1 MRRTKKITLLA
12 VCVMMIS
19 VFAGCGTKFD
29 ASKYVQAQMD
39 NSYKND
45 STMVVE
51 QKYATAEEAQKVY
64 DEEIDTLVDNFFL
77 GVSVS
82 DDVKSRYADIFKDM
96 LGKAK
101 YTVKESEKQ
110 SDGSY
115 TVAVEYQQL
124 KLFEPTINKL
134 TENADQIDISDMDGY
149 FNLMA
154 DFMEEILGGDVEYGD
169 AETMDLHIEIVNKTY
184 TLNNSDLQTLNNGL
198 FDFSAVTGN

>member
-1 MRRTKKITLLA
+1 MKRTKKITLLA

-19 VFAGCGTKFD
+19 VFAGCGNKFD

-96 LGKAK
+96 LASAK

-124 KLFEPTINKL
+124 KLFEPTMNKL
-134 TENADQIDISDMDGY
+134 TENADQIDISDLDGY

-154 DFMEEILGGDVEYGD
+154 DYMEEILGGDIEYGD